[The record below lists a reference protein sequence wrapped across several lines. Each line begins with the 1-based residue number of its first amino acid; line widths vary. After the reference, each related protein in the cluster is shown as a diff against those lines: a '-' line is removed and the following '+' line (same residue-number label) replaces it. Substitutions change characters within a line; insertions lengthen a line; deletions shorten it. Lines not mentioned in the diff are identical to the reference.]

1 MSNSGNAPSEGG
13 KASHQG
19 GRNTNSGSFSGPD
32 FNNLYD
38 QKRPADK
45 EAIKRRESISDQYN
59 TGFVGKMWK
68 RWVSGTVGETKT

>member
-1 MSNSGNAPSEGG
+1 MSNRDTAQSEGR
-13 KASHQG
+13 KASQQG

-38 QKRPADK
+38 QKRPTDK

-59 TGFVGKMWK
+59 TGYVGKMWK
-68 RWVSGTVGETKT
+68 R